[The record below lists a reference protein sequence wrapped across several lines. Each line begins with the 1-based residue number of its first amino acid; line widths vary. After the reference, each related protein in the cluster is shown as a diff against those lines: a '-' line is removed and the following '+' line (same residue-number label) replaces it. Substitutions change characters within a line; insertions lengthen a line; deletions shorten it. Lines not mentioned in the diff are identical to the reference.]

1 MYKRSHG
8 RRRWHRRYRRKN
20 QHLKKTRSRYQ
31 VAKIAQQ
38 VVNYNL
44 ETKVFDQYCVD
55 YPYVTCNHN
64 LIVQLFDNLT
74 RTNQGLSDEPA
85 SVVAKNRIGSSIRPT
100 RLWIK
105 GLIQLNALTSGFPIT
120 RCLVRLVLVRRNILQ
135 TGGTAQSLPTGSPPH
150 YTQNSQTNLAF
161 APNRFLCNF
170 DNRQC
175 TVVYDKVHGVQVG
188 ALTQSDVAPG
198 YAARGNSIAKT
209 FDLNINIKKWTRGRV
224 DYSFRELT
232 DPPGL
237 SIPKKYAFQLYA
249 IPWISTAYDPDYT
262 GSVPAVQILA
272 QSRLYF
278 KDG

>member
-1 MYKRSHG
+1 MI
-8 RRRWHRRYRRKN
+8 RRRFYRNRRNRKRYYN
-20 QHLKKTRSRYQ
+20 KKKLRSRYQ

-44 ETKVFDQYCVD
+44 ETKVYDQYCID

-64 LIVQLFDNLT
+64 LIVPIFDNLT

-85 SVVAKNRIGSSIRPT
+85 TVVAKNRIGSTIKPSK
-100 RLWIK
+100 LWIK
-105 GLIQLNALTSGFPIT
+105 GLIQLNAMASGFPIT
-120 RCLVRLVLVRRNILQ
+120 RCLVRLVLVRRNVLQ
-135 TGGTAQSLPTGSPPH
+135 TAGAAPALPTGSPPH
-150 YTQNSQTNLAF
+150 HTQTSQTNLVF
-161 APNRFLCNF
+161 APNRFLCNM

-198 YAARGNSIAKT
+198 FAARGNSISKT
-209 FDLNINIKKWTRGRV
+209 FDINVNIKKWTRGRV
-224 DYSFRELT
+224 DYSSQELT

-237 SIPKKYAFQLYA
+237 SIPKKYAFQLFA
-249 IPWISTAYDPDYT
+249 IPWISSAYDPDYVGT
-262 GSVPAVQILA
+262 IPAVQIMA